1 MILVG
6 AMALGLIQIVTGM
19 AISFIKKIR
28 EGQILDAVWE
38 ELTWWIVFAGLALAV
53 LGVTNVVIILGGVM
67 VLVGS
72 GWNAKGFGK
81 VTAVFGSPV

>member
-1 MILVG
+1 
-6 AMALGLIQIVTGM
+6 M

-72 GWNAKGFGK
+72 AGTPRASARSRGW
-81 VTAVFGSPV
+81 

>member
-1 MILVG
+1 MGGADLVDRLCRSG
-6 AMALGLIQIVTGM
+6 
-19 AISFIKKIR
+19 
-28 EGQILDAVWE
+28 
-38 ELTWWIVFAGLALAV
+38 LAV

-81 VTAVFGSPV
+81 VTAVFGSLYNHVTGYFGTSSPILVSWP

>member
-53 LGVTNVVIILGGVM
+53 LGGDQRGHHPGRRHGAGGLGLERQGLRVR
-67 VLVGS
+67 
-72 GWNAKGFGK
+72 
-81 VTAVFGSPV
+81 